1 MQKHR
6 ILTTTNET
14 FEFIGHQVTDIECED
29 MISYEC
35 EHNTILRLR
44 QSSILAVIVYDDI
57 TDTVKIM
64 R

>member
-6 ILTTTNET
+6 ILTTTKET
-14 FEFIGHQVTDIECED
+14 FEFIGHQVIDTDDDMIAYECED
-29 MISYEC
+29 
-35 EHNTILRLR
+35 NTLLRLR
-44 QSSILAVIVYDDI
+44 QSSILATIIYDDC